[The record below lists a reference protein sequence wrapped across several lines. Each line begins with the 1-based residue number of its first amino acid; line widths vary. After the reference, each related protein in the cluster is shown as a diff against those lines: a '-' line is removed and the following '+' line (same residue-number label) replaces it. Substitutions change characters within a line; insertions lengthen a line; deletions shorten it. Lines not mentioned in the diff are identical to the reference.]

1 MGPITRAFDAT
12 IEDVDMVRR
21 SVVARINTAS
31 RDRYNTVILPRGCQ
45 SKGWRASGGPV
56 LWEHGKHPVRFT
68 DPIANGDKLW
78 NNGGPQPTEL
88 IAEPVFLKDDF
99 AQERLEWYRDGKV
112 KGWSVNILPVARSAG
127 PPTKDELRS
136 RPDWEGVESVYREWE
151 LAEFSGTVLPGNIE
165 ALTADRASQVMELV
179 QRGLWLPD
187 GAKELYEAALTRNT
201 HVEGKMCPAGKCP
214 MCDKARAAGERSVS
228 RYITHSGD
236 KWIVHA
242 ESGKVL
248 GEYASE
254 GEAKKRLEQIEYFKH
269 KDASGERHIVTDG
282 HQSWTICE
290 PDGTPID
297 GLEFSDA
304 QTAER
309 CLRAMQVPV
318 AWTDIH
324 GSVADYQEVRN
335 QQITADVQAMLD
347 LVLRGVV

>member
-1 MGPITRAFDAT
+1 METITRAFDAT
-12 IEDVDMVRR
+12 IEDVDMVKR

-56 LWEHGKHPVRFT
+56 LWEHGKHPMRFT

-88 IAEPVFLKDDF
+88 IAEPVFLQDDF
-99 AQERLEWYRDGKV
+99 SQQKLEWYRDGKV
-112 KGWSVNILPVARSAG
+112 KGWSVNILPIARSAG

-136 RPDWEGVESVYREWE
+136 RPDWEGVDSIYREWE

-187 GAKELYEAALTRNT
+187 GAKELYEAALTRSS
-201 HVEGKMCPAGKCP
+201 HVEGKMCPAGKCEK
-214 MCDKARAAGERSVS
+214 CDKARADGERSAP
-228 RYITHSGD
+228 IETHTT
-236 KWIVHA
+236 
-242 ESGKVL
+242 
-248 GEYASE
+248 
-254 GEAKKRLEQIEYFKH
+254 
-269 KDASGERHIVTDG
+269 RHIQSDG

-290 PDGTPID
+290 PDGSAIE

-304 QTAER
+304 STAER
-309 CLRAMQVPV
+309 CLRAMEVPV

-324 GSVADYQEVRN
+324 SSVADYQEVRN

-347 LVLRGVV
+347 LVLRGRV